1 MNGNLIYKRNA
12 LLKRRSELL
21 EQLCDCAD
29 SIAEIDAEL
38 QEENMSKPSS
48 SEDLMSLR

>member
-29 SIAEIDAEL
+29 SIAKIDKEVRGG
-38 QEENMSKPSS
+38 S
-48 SEDLMSLR
+48 